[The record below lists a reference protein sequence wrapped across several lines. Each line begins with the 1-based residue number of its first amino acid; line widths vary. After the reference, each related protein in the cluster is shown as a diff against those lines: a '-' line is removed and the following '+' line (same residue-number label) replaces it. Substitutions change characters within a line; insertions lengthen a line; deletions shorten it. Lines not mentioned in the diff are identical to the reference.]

1 MTKTKTFISIIPFQ
15 GQSNGKDLLKAVKYE
30 PRGNSRLE
38 YGETRFPIVPVIN
51 GYAKTGDRI
60 RVIAILT
67 EGDNFRHNYETYFI
81 PEIESL
87 IKEKTLECKGVEII
101 NTPDREDID
110 TQLRLFSD
118 INNLIGDN
126 EEIYA
131 CITYG
136 TKPTPIIETMAL
148 NYAIKLKKNVTVGC
162 IVYGRYMH
170 IDDNDNNGIY
180 DTTALFRM
188 DSIVNKLA
196 EKKAKHPEKAIRLM
210 LESML
215 GQDGEPS
222 E

>member
-1 MTKTKTFISIIPFQ
+1 
-15 GQSNGKDLLKAVKYE
+15 
-30 PRGNSRLE
+30 
-38 YGETRFPIVPVIN
+38 
-51 GYAKTGDRI
+51 
-60 RVIAILT
+60 
-67 EGDNFRHNYETYFI
+67 
-81 PEIESL
+81 
-87 IKEKTLECKGVEII
+87 
-101 NTPDREDID
+101 
-110 TQLRLFSD
+110 LFSD